1 MAWAGLK
8 TLHLGPNIGPG
19 LLVGDFQYTPSLTTI
34 DVDPDNANYTSDEGV
49 LYTKDH
55 SSLIAYPTAKN
66 PGGSYAVL
74 EGTTTI
80 EQSAFEN
87 AQVATVTMPST
98 LRTIGSQAFTH
109 SHLTSLTL
117 PDGFESAGYWAFA
130 YAEKL
135 TSVDIGGAT
144 SLPDGASYTL
154 AAWPV

>member
-1 MAWAGLK
+1 M
-8 TLHLGPNIGPG
+8 
-19 LLVGDFQYTPSLTTI
+19 
-34 DVDPDNANYTSDEGV
+34 
-49 LYTKDH
+49 YTKDH

-154 AAWPV
+154 AAWPVWTCVRTSAGSRCSTGVP